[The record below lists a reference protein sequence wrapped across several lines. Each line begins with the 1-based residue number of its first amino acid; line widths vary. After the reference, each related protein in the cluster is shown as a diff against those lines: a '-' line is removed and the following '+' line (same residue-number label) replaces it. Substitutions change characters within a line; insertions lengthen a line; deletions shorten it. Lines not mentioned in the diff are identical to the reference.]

1 MLCQDALPM
10 LAGAM
15 ASALAK
21 GRGDEEL
28 ALLAALFFTAWR
40 QPCGDPCA
48 ARGGEYRCGEHSVL
62 SGIGGIFAAFSARH
76 GDEHARK
83 QRDGRAEQ
91 DTRRERFI

>member
-28 ALLAALFFTAWR
+28 TLLAALFS
-40 QPCGDPCA
+40 QLGDSLA
-48 ARGGEYRCGEHSVL
+48 VILALRAGENT
-62 SGIGGIFAAFSARH
+62 
-76 GDEHARK
+76 
-83 QRDGRAEQ
+83 
-91 DTRRERFI
+91 DTGSTQS

>member
-28 ALLAALFFTAWR
+28 ALLAALFS
-40 QPCGDPCA
+40 QLGDSLA
-48 ARGGEYRCGEHSVL
+48 LRAGENTDAGSTQ
-62 SGIGGIFAAFSARH
+62 S
-76 GDEHARK
+76 
-83 QRDGRAEQ
+83 
-91 DTRRERFI
+91 